1 MNNQSFSKLTNEQQE
16 KVINNV
22 VGAVQLLYQSVKQRK
37 AKEFVENINMKMKDE
52 GEKNGKYKRV

>member
-16 KVINNV
+16 KIINNV